1 MKPQLKDLKTIV
13 EKLEKSARQIR
24 WSQPRRPDALLIGA
38 RIFLPPDVISL
49 ITADFLSIT
58 SAEVFK
64 HRVRCW
70 EYADDYGLALWNVVK
85 VLVDDLRK
93 ELLTRHDDALEKQHG
108 ARLHK
113 SLVVAG
119 IDHITRVRLI
129 LPREPGTQAAAVE
142 HTDNGAAGA
151 APEHGNDLT
160 TVVAQ
165 VDFYAGSPKKSLT
178 EGRKRKAQESADTAE
193 SSKRRKKAV
202 SASMIKAVCK
212 RLCPESRIKKILVQ
226 RGSGPKPF
234 CANQSRLLKRR
245 IHNSLYILYVYSSS
259 ELELSSDESSLPQ

>member
-1 MKPQLKDLKTIV
+1 MPTYMKPQLKDLKTIV

-24 WSQPRRPDALLIGA
+24 WSQPHCPDALLIGA
-38 RIFLPPDVISL
+38 RIFLPPDIISL

-64 HRVRCW
+64 HRVHCW
-70 EYADDYGLALWNVVK
+70 EYADNYGLALWNVVK
-85 VLVDDLRK
+85 VLVDDLCK
-93 ELLTRHDDALEKQHG
+93 ELLTRHDDALEKQRG

-113 SLVVAG
+113 SLVAAG
-119 IDHITRVRLI
+119 IDHITRVQLI

-142 HTDNGAAGA
+142 HTDNTAAGA

-160 TVVAQ
+160 TVVAPE
-165 VDFYAGSPKKSLT
+165 DFYAGSPKKSLP

-193 SSKRRKKAV
+193 SSEWCKKAV

-212 RLCPESRIKKILVQ
+212 HLCSESRIKKILVQ
-226 RGSGPKPF
+226 RESGPKPL
-234 CANQSRLLKRR
+234 CEPKPLTQKKKSTARKKKS
-245 IHNSLYILYVYSSS
+245 
-259 ELELSSDESSLPQ
+259 